1 VYLCG
6 LAFYVLVF
14 PPGEVTFISR
24 VDGVELIPM
33 IEGLEVRMKAR
44 VLKES
49 AAVAIEECID
59 FLNRLDVPFFNYR
72 GTHVTEVVRIAK
84 YLARE
89 TGADYD
95 VVVMAAWFH
104 DVSKPSTEGKG
115 GKELQHDVA
124 AHNHGQESAA
134 FARTYLQKE
143 GVEPDVVER
152 VCDAIEKHIGYTRD
166 EPLTP
171 LEAQVVWESDK
182 LAKLGITCMIFHL
195 INGLRYE
202 PNPNL
207 DDILERMR
215 RSLPGLRKIAAS
227 MFTEPGRR
235 VAEARMRNYESF
247 LNLLEQELNLEP
259 GERSH
264 S

>member
-1 VYLCG
+1 
-6 LAFYVLVF
+6 
-14 PPGEVTFISR
+14 
-24 VDGVELIPM
+24 M
-33 IEGLEVRMKAR
+33 IEGLEARLRAR
-44 VLKES
+44 VLQES
-49 AAVAIEECID
+49 AAVAIDEWTE

-104 DVSKPSTEGKG
+104 DVAKPGTEGTG
-115 GKELQHDVA
+115 RPHGPECA
-124 AHNHGQESAA
+124 AV
-134 FARTYLQKE
+134 ARTYLLKE
-143 GVEPDVVER
+143 GVNPEVVER
-152 VCDAIEKHIGYTRD
+152 VCDAIEKHVGYTRD
-166 EPLTP
+166 APLTP

-182 LAKLGITCMIFHL
+182 LAKLGITSMLFHL

-215 RSLPGLRKIAAS
+215 KGLPGLRKIEAS

-235 VAEARMRNYESF
+235 IAKARMRSYESF
-247 LNLLEQELNLEP
+247 IALLENELKMEQ
-259 GERSH
+259 
-264 S
+264 

>member
-1 VYLCG
+1 
-6 LAFYVLVF
+6 
-14 PPGEVTFISR
+14 
-24 VDGVELIPM
+24 M
-33 IEGLEVRMKAR
+33 IDGLEARMKAR

-49 AAVAIEECID
+49 AAVAIEEWTD

-72 GTHVTEVVRIAK
+72 GTHVIEVVRIAK

-104 DVSKPSTEGKG
+104 DVAKPSTEGTG
-115 GKELQHDVA
+115 GP
-124 AHNHGQESAA
+124 HGQECAA
-134 FARTYLQKE
+134 VARTYLLKE
-143 GVEPDVVER
+143 GVNPKVVER
-152 VCDAIEKHIGYTRD
+152 VCDAIEKHGGYTRD

-171 LEAQVVWESDK
+171 LEAQVVWEADK
-182 LAKLGITCMIFHL
+182 LAKLGITSMIFYL

-215 RSLPGLRKIAAS
+215 NALPGLRKIAAS

-235 VAEARMRNYESF
+235 TAKARMRNYESF
-247 LNLLEQELNLEP
+247 INLLERELNMEP
-259 GERSH
+259 
-264 S
+264 